1 MIKIYNFEQHTD
13 SGDTNPEWVA
23 VRRGK
28 FTGSDFHQY
37 LGVTSDKGLSETA
50 QKNLAKKVFE
60 RYGYE
65 YETPKSK
72 AMIAGT
78 ELEPQARSEY
88 IFETFNNVHTVG
100 FVERDEWVGCSPDGV
115 IYYDAKGVIYDADGV
130 IYDADGLIKKIIE
143 IKCPEPAMYLRNASG
158 YISPEYKTQMFYN
171 MLITGAKECDFV
183 VYYPKMK
190 LIVQTIRW
198 EDHEEEIKKVSDA
211 LEKILEIAKQKDE
224 QVKKL
229 KI

>member
-37 LGVTSDKGLSETA
+37 LGVMSDKGLSETA

-60 RYGYE
+60 RYGCE

-72 AMIAGT
+72 AMMTGT

-88 IFETFNNVHTVG
+88 IFETFNNVHEVG

-115 IYYDAKGVIYDADGV
+115 IYDADGV
-130 IYDADGLIKKIIE
+130 IKKIIE
-143 IKCPEPAMYLRNASG
+143 IKCPEPAMYLRNAGG

-183 VYYPKMK
+183 VYYPKMR